1 MKTWLISCS
10 LVRDDVDLRGDEC
23 RWSEW
28 MCFSEETGETGTPS
42 IFWIFKSPRIFFFF
56 KSHSICRCVHDFQ
69 DAKFF
74 CVTLYFGQLFSM
86 ALGDVFIIAR
96 EGGLAKL

>member
-1 MKTWLISCS
+1 MNAGGVNGCAF
-10 LVRDDVDLRGDEC
+10 LRRQGKQDPPAY
-23 RWSEW
+23 
-28 MCFSEETGETGTPS
+28 FGYLKVQG
-42 IFWIFKSPRIFFFF
+42 FFFFF

-86 ALGDVFIIAR
+86 ALGDVCIIAR
-96 EGGLAKL
+96 EGGLAKS